1 MNAPKNNGPAV
12 VTGFLFFMGAFILFA
27 ILFNLYPPA
36 GNSPL
41 TLVGFLVYG
50 ALAVWLTRRMARK

>member
-1 MNAPKNNGPAV
+1 MSGKGA

-27 ILFNLYPPA
+27 LLFNLYPPA

-41 TLVGFLVYG
+41 TLVGFLAYV
-50 ALAVWLTRRMARK
+50 ALAVWMTRRMARK

>member
-1 MNAPKNNGPAV
+1 MNGKAV

-27 ILFNLYPPA
+27 LLFNLYPPA

-41 TLVGFLVYG
+41 TVVGFVAYVG
-50 ALAVWLTRRMARK
+50 LAVWLTRRMARK

>member
-1 MNAPKNNGPAV
+1 MNGKAV

-27 ILFNLYPPA
+27 LLFNLYPPA

-41 TLVGFLVYG
+41 TLLGFAVYAG
-50 ALAVWLTRRMARK
+50 FAVWLTRRMARK